1 MGGLTMPFSLDMEQ
15 LVSTILILSIIL
27 SRQAK
32 RLVLQRE
39 ERVILRVEE
48 LLLMVDAEGL
58 GTDLEDLLVTTVSLL
73 CSSLIWVGIEQLN
86 EIGIKK
92 EWIYTS
98 WLFSS
103 WTWNESRAREKTF
116 SFINSVF

>member
-1 MGGLTMPFSLDMEQ
+1 MPLSLDMEQ

-58 GTDLEDLLVTTVSLL
+58 SANLEDLLATTVSLL
-73 CSSLIWVGIEQLN
+73 RSSLLGSGWGN
-86 EIGIKK
+86 
-92 EWIYTS
+92 
-98 WLFSS
+98 
-103 WTWNESRAREKTF
+103 
-116 SFINSVF
+116 